1 MYLALEGPG
10 PGPKLGRLMV
20 LDGEGRIRGRES
32 FEEDAVDEG
41 GPVSD
46 IEWIRVSHARLRHK
60 EDREK
65 GFLGNTT
72 D

>member
-1 MYLALEGPG
+1 
-10 PGPKLGRLMV
+10 MV